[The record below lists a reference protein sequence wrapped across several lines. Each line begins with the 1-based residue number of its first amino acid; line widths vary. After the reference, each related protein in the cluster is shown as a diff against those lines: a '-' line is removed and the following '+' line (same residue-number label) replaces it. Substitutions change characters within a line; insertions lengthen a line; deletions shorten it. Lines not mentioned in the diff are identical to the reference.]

1 MSIDAL
7 QEKIRKRK
15 CPLIVDMTVLPK
27 DLPGEGRLAPA
38 DLLFVGAK
46 QRVFR

>member
-27 DLPGEGRLAPA
+27 ELPGEGSIGEMEQLS
-38 DLLFVGAK
+38 
-46 QRVFR
+46 